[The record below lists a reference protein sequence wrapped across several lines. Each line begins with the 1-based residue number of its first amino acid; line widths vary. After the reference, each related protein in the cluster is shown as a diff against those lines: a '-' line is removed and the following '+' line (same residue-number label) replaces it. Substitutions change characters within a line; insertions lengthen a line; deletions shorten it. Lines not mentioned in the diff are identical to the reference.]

1 LDNQRYLLGSQQ
13 GWNMLTRPNSARGFT
28 LVELMIGIALM
39 GILIAVGLPSFGTWL
54 ANLRVRN
61 SAESIQNGLQLARG
75 EAVRRNRMVQFVL
88 TNTAPTQANV
98 NVVVEDVNGT
108 NWMVR
113 VFESGGVYLASDFI
127 QGRAGSEGSSDVTLA
142 STLPSITFT
151 GLGRLSIAGVVQI
164 DLTNASTD
172 RPLRLVVDTGGLI
185 RMCDPKVSDPTD
197 PRVC

>member
-1 LDNQRYLLGSQQ
+1 
-13 GWNMLTRPNSARGFT
+13 
-28 LVELMIGIALM
+28 MIGIALM
-39 GILIAVGLPSFGTWL
+39 GILIAVGLPGFSAWI
-54 ANLRVRN
+54 ANTRVRN
-61 SAESIQNGLQLARG
+61 SAESIQNGLQLARA

-88 TNTAPTQANV
+88 TNTAPTQVNV
-98 NVVVEDVNGT
+98 NAVVEDANGT

-113 VFESGGVYLASDFI
+113 AFEAGGVYLAADFI
-127 QGRAGSEGSSDVTLA
+127 QGRAGSEGSSDVTVA

-151 GLGRLSIAGVVQI
+151 GLGRLSVAGVVQI